1 MVQGQNICFAQK
13 KSELAK
19 NAKIHAFDAKISGE
33 IDKTISN
40 GARDGILSF
49 RSGKPIR
56 TIKIGNILWAA
67 HNNSLQKPVRAGL
80 AEADDGF
87 TCTNAALRCN
97 IRRAKARRQQ
107 RGAGVR
113 WLKNMVHNASPAFFQ
128 HSAGLGKKQVQYKKA
143 FRHTGGLQYR
153 KAYVGKYRECQN
165 KSVEEFLV
173 QLNAKIMGNSLP
185 GHHR

>member
-1 MVQGQNICFAQK
+1 MFFAQK

-49 RSGKPIR
+49 WSRKPIR
-56 TIKIGNILWAA
+56 TIKIGNILWAV

-97 IRRAKARRQQ
+97 IRRAKARRRQ
-107 RGAGVR
+107 RGAGFAVV
-113 WLKNMVHNASPAFFQ
+113 KEHGA
-128 HSAGLGKKQVQYKKA
+128 
-143 FRHTGGLQYR
+143 
-153 KAYVGKYRECQN
+153 
-165 KSVEEFLV
+165 
-173 QLNAKIMGNSLP
+173 
-185 GHHR
+185 

>member
-1 MVQGQNICFAQK
+1 MFFAQK

-19 NAKIHAFDAKISGE
+19 NAKISGE

-49 RSGKPIR
+49 RSRKPIR
-56 TIKIGNILWAA
+56 TIKIGNILWAV

-97 IRRAKARRQQ
+97 IRRAKARPAAATPAQIF
-107 RGAGVR
+107 AG
-113 WLKNMVHNASPAFFQ
+113 
-128 HSAGLGKKQVQYKKA
+128 G
-143 FRHTGGLQYR
+143 
-153 KAYVGKYRECQN
+153 
-165 KSVEEFLV
+165 
-173 QLNAKIMGNSLP
+173 
-185 GHHR
+185 

>member
-1 MVQGQNICFAQK
+1 MFFAQK

-49 RSGKPIR
+49 RSRKPIR
-56 TIKIGNILWAA
+56 TIKIGNILWAV

-87 TCTNAALRCN
+87 TCTNAVCIAISAGPRPGGGCN
-97 IRRAKARRQQ
+97 AAQ
-107 RGAGVR
+107 VLR
-113 WLKNMVHNASPAFFQ
+113 WLKNMVHNASLAFL
-128 HSAGLGKKQVQYKKA
+128 SA
-143 FRHTGGLQYR
+143 
-153 KAYVGKYRECQN
+153 
-165 KSVEEFLV
+165 
-173 QLNAKIMGNSLP
+173 
-185 GHHR
+185 

>member
-1 MVQGQNICFAQK
+1 MFFAQK

-49 RSGKPIR
+49 RSRKPIR
-56 TIKIGNILWAA
+56 TIKIGNILWAV

-87 TCTNAALRCN
+87 TCTNAALHCN
-97 IRRAKARRQQ
+97 IRRARPGGGCNAAQ
-107 RGAGVR
+107 VLR
-113 WLKNMVHNASPAFFQ
+113 WLKNMVHNASPAFL
-128 HSAGLGKKQVQYKKA
+128 SA
-143 FRHTGGLQYR
+143 
-153 KAYVGKYRECQN
+153 
-165 KSVEEFLV
+165 
-173 QLNAKIMGNSLP
+173 
-185 GHHR
+185 

>member
-1 MVQGQNICFAQK
+1 M
-13 KSELAK
+13 
-19 NAKIHAFDAKISGE
+19 
-33 IDKTISN
+33 
-40 GARDGILSF
+40 
-49 RSGKPIR
+49 
-56 TIKIGNILWAA
+56 

-97 IRRAKARRQQ
+97 IRRAKARRRLQ
-107 RGAGVR
+107 RGAGFAVVKEHGAIIPP
-113 WLKNMVHNASPAFFQ
+113 LLFFQ

-173 QLNAKIMGNSLP
+173 QLNAKIMGN
-185 GHHR
+185 GT

>member
-1 MVQGQNICFAQK
+1 MFFAQK

-49 RSGKPIR
+49 RSRKPIR
-56 TIKIGNILWAA
+56 TIKIGNILWAV

-97 IRRAKARRQQ
+97 LRRAKARRRLQ
-107 RGAGVR
+107 RGAGFAVV
-113 WLKNMVHNASPAFFQ
+113 KEHGA
-128 HSAGLGKKQVQYKKA
+128 
-143 FRHTGGLQYR
+143 
-153 KAYVGKYRECQN
+153 
-165 KSVEEFLV
+165 
-173 QLNAKIMGNSLP
+173 
-185 GHHR
+185 

>member
-1 MVQGQNICFAQK
+1 MFFAQK

-49 RSGKPIR
+49 RSRKPIR
-56 TIKIGNILWAA
+56 TIKIGNILWAV

-87 TCTNAALRCN
+87 TCTSCFA
-97 IRRAKARRQQ
+97 
-107 RGAGVR
+107 
-113 WLKNMVHNASPAFFQ
+113 
-128 HSAGLGKKQVQYKKA
+128 
-143 FRHTGGLQYR
+143 LQYP
-153 KAYVGKYRECQN
+153 
-165 KSVEEFLV
+165 
-173 QLNAKIMGNSLP
+173 P
-185 GHHR
+185 GQGPAAAATRRRFCGG

>member
-1 MVQGQNICFAQK
+1 MFFAQK

-49 RSGKPIR
+49 RSKKTIR
-56 TIKIGNILWAA
+56 TIKIGNILWAV

-87 TCTNAALRCN
+87 TCTNAALR
-97 IRRAKARRQQ
+97 
-107 RGAGVR
+107 
-113 WLKNMVHNASPAFFQ
+113 WLKNMVHNASPAFL
-128 HSAGLGKKQVQYKKA
+128 SA
-143 FRHTGGLQYR
+143 
-153 KAYVGKYRECQN
+153 
-165 KSVEEFLV
+165 
-173 QLNAKIMGNSLP
+173 
-185 GHHR
+185 

>member
-1 MVQGQNICFAQK
+1 MFFAQK

-49 RSGKPIR
+49 RSRKPIR
-56 TIKIGNILWAA
+56 TIKIGNILWAV

-87 TCTNAALRCN
+87 TCTNAALR
-97 IRRAKARRQQ
+97 
-107 RGAGVR
+107 
-113 WLKNMVHNASPAFFQ
+113 WLKNMVHNASLAFL
-128 HSAGLGKKQVQYKKA
+128 SA
-143 FRHTGGLQYR
+143 
-153 KAYVGKYRECQN
+153 
-165 KSVEEFLV
+165 
-173 QLNAKIMGNSLP
+173 
-185 GHHR
+185 